1 MSEERKEDN
10 WGDFRSK
17 VPSGVEPELEVD
29 ETSKKNLSFTE
40 LGPAGLI
47 ILVSIAQLLLGGLGI
62 MMVSDI
68 FAGQYQQ
75 FAPGFAYWTSVILSF
90 WLGIVFLSVGYKHRG

>member
-1 MSEERKEDN
+1 MSDRQSE
-10 WGDFRSK
+10 WGDFKSK
-17 VPSGVEPELEVD
+17 LPPGVEPELEVD

-62 MMVSDI
+62 MIMSSI

-75 FAPGFAYWTSVILSF
+75 FAPGFSYWTSVILSF
-90 WLGIVFLSVGYKHRG
+90 WLGIVFLTVGYKHRG